1 MFKRTIAV
9 AMSVV
14 GLIVGAGFSSGQEVL
29 QYFVAFGKMGIWGA
43 VIVAVLMSAAGMI
56 VLQLGSYFQA
66 DEHAGVLRTIGTTT
80 VSWILDIGI
89 VFTLF
94 SVGFVMLAGGG
105 SNLNQQFGIPS
116 WVGSAILLVLVLAAG
131 MLDADRVSTVI
142 GAITPF
148 IVVALVGAAIWAYT
162 HTDGSL
168 SSLEPLTQNVD
179 TNLPNWWI
187 SALNYAGLVLM
198 VNVAMAIVIGGSHL
212 YPREAGHGGLVGG
225 ITFGVL
231 LIISTLSLFLK
242 IKTVQGSDLPM
253 LTLVDDVHPA
263 LGVVMSLIIYGMI
276 FNTCLGLF
284 YSLGRRLTAH
294 HPEKFRIVFTVV
306 TVIGFAVSFFG
317 FRTLLS
323 SVYPIM
329 GYVGFVLIAL
339 LFIAWFR
346 GRTAMHDE
354 GGRRQEA
361 RELAERKLDPNVRFT
376 SKQARRLRHLIGD
389 SNLDDDELRKLIRDD
404 VTSDT
409 KTDEAPEPEEI
420 DEPDADA
427 KDSAGGDIGSSST
440 VSNTPVK

>member
-1 MFKRTIAV
+1 MGG
-9 AMSVV
+9 V
-14 GLIVGAGFSSGQEVL
+14 GDSAGSRV
-29 QYFVAFGKMGIWGA
+29 
-43 VIVAVLMSAAGMI
+43 
-56 VLQLGSYFQA
+56 
-66 DEHAGVLRTIGTTT
+66 
-80 VSWILDIGI
+80 
-89 VFTLF
+89 
-94 SVGFVMLAGGG
+94 
-105 SNLNQQFGIPS
+105 
-116 WVGSAILLVLVLAAG
+116 AAG

-212 YPREAGHGGLVGG
+212 YPREAGLGGLVGG

-317 FRTLLS
+317 FKTLLS

-440 VSNTPVK
+440 VSSTPVK

>member
-1 MFKRTIAV
+1 
-9 AMSVV
+9 
-14 GLIVGAGFSSGQEVL
+14 
-29 QYFVAFGKMGIWGA
+29 MGIWGA

-66 DEHAGVLRTIGTTT
+66 DEHAGVLRTIGTKT

-187 SALNYAGLVLM
+187 SALNCAGLVLM
-198 VNVAMAIVIGGSHL
+198 VNVAMALVIGGSHL
-212 YPREAGHGGLVGG
+212 YPREAGLGGLVGG

-253 LTLVDDVHPA
+253 LTLVDDIHPA

-317 FRTLLS
+317 FKTLLS

-339 LFIAWFR
+339 LFIAW
-346 GRTAMHDE
+346 
-354 GGRRQEA
+354 
-361 RELAERKLDPNVRFT
+361 
-376 SKQARRLRHLIGD
+376 
-389 SNLDDDELRKLIRDD
+389 
-404 VTSDT
+404 
-409 KTDEAPEPEEI
+409 
-420 DEPDADA
+420 
-427 KDSAGGDIGSSST
+427 
-440 VSNTPVK
+440 